1 MSSRLINKV
10 ATRKFILMAANDQS
24 SELPDVYTDTSGRRW
39 DYSRCGKNIKK
50 FTSVS
55 VDFIDELDTEFRRL
69 IVEKLK
75 KYPPRG
81 KTVKT

>member
-10 ATRKFILMAANDQS
+10 ATRKFILMAANEQS
-24 SELPDVYTDTSGRRW
+24 SELPDMYIDTNGRRW
-39 DYSRCGKNIKK
+39 NYSRCGKHIKK

-55 VDFIDELDTEFRRL
+55 IDFIDSLDGDFRRL

-75 KYPPRG
+75 KYPPKG